1 MKRHYI
7 YPEVQMTNIVP
18 SSIILSG
25 SAGDSFSISSSETGE
40 VW

>member
-7 YPEVQMTNIVP
+7 SPEVQMTNIVP

-25 SAGDSFSISSSETGE
+25 SAGDSLGISNTETGE